1 MLAPLKGKVYIIG
14 YADPEIGI
22 TRESLGSRL
31 LEDEFA

>member
-22 TRESLGSRL
+22 STESLGSRL
-31 LEDEFA
+31 LEHELA